1 MATPIT
7 AQVQEATG
15 LAPKLPVQRRM
26 PVPERPLD
34 MDPEPR
40 LPDPP
45 PPRRRTPQAGR
56 MPQAG
61 RTPQTAPSQTVPSQT
76 VPSQTVPSRAM
87 AAQSAATGPVASRD
101 EARPVA
107 PRRDEG
113 RPDARRPEEMD
124 VDELARHL
132 LGPLA
137 RLLRAELRM
146 DRERVGRLRDPRNY

>member
-1 MATPIT
+1 MNPTFAASSVP
-7 AQVQEATG
+7 VG
-15 LAPKLPVQRRM
+15 GAPGGEPALPVQRRM

-34 MDPEPR
+34 MDLEPR

-45 PPRRRTPQAGR
+45 APRRRA
-56 MPQAG
+56 PQAG
-61 RTPQTAPSQTVPSQT
+61 RTPQSAPPQTAPPQTAPPQT
-76 VPSQTVPSRAM
+76 APPQTAPTRAT
-87 AAQSAATGPVASRD
+87 ATDPV
-101 EARPVA
+101 ARPVA
-107 PRRDEG
+107 GRRDEG

-124 VDELARHL
+124 VDELARQL